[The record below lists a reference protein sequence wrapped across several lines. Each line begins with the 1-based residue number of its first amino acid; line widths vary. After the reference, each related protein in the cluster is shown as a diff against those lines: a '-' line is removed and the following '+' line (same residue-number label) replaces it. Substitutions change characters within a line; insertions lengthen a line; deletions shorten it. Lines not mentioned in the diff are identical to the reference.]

1 LKTKHQKQTTLKSNE
16 NHDPHPPR
24 FASRHAAHLC
34 SCSGN
39 HPAAAGAAGAA
50 AVNHYQD
57 EQKKEDYAHAKK
69 NQMERKADR

>member
-1 LKTKHQKQTTLKSNE
+1 MKITTLILLGSLLVT
-16 NHDPHPPR
+16 PLL
-24 FASRHAAHLC
+24 FC

-69 NQMERKADR
+69 NQMERKSDR